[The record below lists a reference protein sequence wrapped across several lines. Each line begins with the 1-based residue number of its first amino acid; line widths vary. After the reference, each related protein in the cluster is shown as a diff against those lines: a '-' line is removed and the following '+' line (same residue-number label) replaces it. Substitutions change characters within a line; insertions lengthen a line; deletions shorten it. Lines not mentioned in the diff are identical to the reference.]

1 MSAWTSEAT
10 TKVRARDGFSCVAPG
25 LDPGAGPC
33 KGSLGER
40 APVPPEFG
48 VPNGGLVTVCHGHG
62 TGPWWDAHQ
71 REVKAYA
78 IRQAG
83 RNL

>member
-10 TKVRARDGFSCVAPG
+10 PRVRARDGFSCVAPG
-25 LDPGAGPC
+25 LDVHAGPC
-33 KGSLGER
+33 KGPVGER
-40 APVPPEFG
+40 AISPPEFG
-48 VPNGGLVTVCHGHG
+48 VPHGGLVTVCHGHA
-62 TGPWWDAHQ
+62 TGAWWDTHR
-71 REVKAYA
+71 REVRGYA